1 MELYEMQLD
10 RFVELLGSDAPAPGG
25 GSAAALEGALG
36 AALARMVCSLT
47 VGKEKYAQHQ
57 ELISASLKQTR
68 AMEVR
73 FLEAMKLDTE
83 SFQQLSAAYRLP
95 NGTEAEKDARSAAI
109 QEGLEQCTRPP
120 LLIMGLSVEALALI
134 QALLGQTN
142 MSAVS
147 DIGVSAL
154 SLRTAL
160 EGAWLNVRIN
170 IRSMKNREL
179 AENYR
184 KDGEALLEQGLPLAD
199 GIYETVVSSL

>member
-1 MELYEMQLD
+1 
-10 RFVELLGSDAPAPGG
+10 
-25 GSAAALEGALG
+25 
-36 AALARMVCSLT
+36 
-47 VGKEKYAQHQ
+47 
-57 ELISASLKQTR
+57 
-68 AMEVR
+68 
-73 FLEAMKLDTE
+73 MKLDTE